1 MTEFIHETLTE
12 TPKETVF
19 DWHER
24 RGAFHRLTPPWEM
37 VLEKRA
43 DDDIPAVGSERI
55 MKFVMGPAKMTWHA
69 KHTIYDPPNSFG
81 ETMLKGPFWKWD
93 HEHIFE
99 EDDGVTKVT
108 DKVSYKVP
116 FGVLGEFVDKLLGGR
131 LVTKRIDRMFKARE
145 IRLQRDLSQHE
156 KYRSIPRKKILIAG
170 SSGLIGTQ
178 LVAFLDTGGHDV
190 YRLVRRRAEREDEI
204 EWDPKNEII
213 NPEEIEGFDAIIH
226 LGGEGIGDKRWSKKR
241 KEEILTSRTGSTAFL
256 AKTISDLKSK
266 PEVFMLASAVGYYG
280 HSDRENLTEDSELGV
295 GYLSDVC
302 SAWEKSAQAVVDC
315 GVRTIW
321 LRTGIVLSGI
331 GGALGKMLFPFKMN
345 AGGPIA
351 SGKQWMPWI
360 SMDDQI
366 YAMHELLLNTEASGP
381 YNLTAPNPVS
391 QKEFAKTL
399 GHVINRLA
407 IAPLPSFV
415 VRILFGKMGVDLLTK
430 GQHVVPHRLE
440 EIGYE
445 FTHKDL
451 ESALR
456 DTLGMWKSS

>member
-1 MTEFIHETLTE
+1 
-12 TPKETVF
+12 
-19 DWHER
+19 
-24 RGAFHRLTPPWEM
+24 
-37 VLEKRA
+37 
-43 DDDIPAVGSERI
+43 
-55 MKFVMGPAKMTWHA
+55 
-69 KHTIYDPPNSFG
+69 
-81 ETMLKGPFWKWD
+81 
-93 HEHIFE
+93 
-99 EDDGVTKVT
+99 
-108 DKVSYKVP
+108 
-116 FGVLGEFVDKLLGGR
+116 LLGGR

-256 AKTISDLKSK
+256 AKTISELKSK

-280 HSDRENLTEDSELGV
+280 HSDRQNLTEDSELGV